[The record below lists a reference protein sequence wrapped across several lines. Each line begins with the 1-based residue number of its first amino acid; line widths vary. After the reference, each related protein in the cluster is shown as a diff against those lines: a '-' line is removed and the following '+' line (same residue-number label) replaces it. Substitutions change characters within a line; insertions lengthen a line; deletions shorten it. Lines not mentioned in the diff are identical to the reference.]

1 MLTLRDRGRAGGNY
15 YQPRKEAAVM
25 ASDHHLPIDE
35 FNVATFTYKVIQ
47 EQPILLDLLVPKNLP
62 PGGRSVLIRFHGG
75 FLVYG
80 SRDNLQLTPPRILE
94 YALENNLILVSC
106 DYRLIPESNG
116 MEILE
121 DIQDVWSWVQNSLSE
136 AIDTMT
142 NGRSHADLGRVLL
155 AGESAGE

>member
-1 MLTLRDRGRAGGNY
+1 MLTLKNRGRVASDY
-15 YQPRKEAAVM
+15 HQPRKEAAVM
-25 ASDHHLPIDE
+25 AADHTLPVDE
-35 FNVATFTYKVIQ
+35 FNVATFTYKVIH
-47 EQPILLDLLVPKNLP
+47 EQPIFLDLFVPKTLP
-62 PGGRSVLIRFHGG
+62 FGERPVLIRFHGG

-116 MEILE
+116 LDILE
-121 DIQDVWSWVQNSLSE
+121 DIEDVWSWVQNRLNE
-136 AIDTMT
+136 AMGTMT
-142 NGRSHADLGRVLL
+142 NGKSGADLQRVLL

>member
-1 MLTLRDRGRAGGNY
+1 
-15 YQPRKEAAVM
+15 M

-106 DYRLIPESNG
+106 DYRLIRESYG